1 MAALTMTLCN
11 RPGKAEVRAWL
22 ARRRLASAPPPCPEE
37 IRRML
42 GWSCTGQDATP
53 AAVVTQV
60 MLRAIK
66 N

>member
-22 ARRRLASAPPPCPEE
+22 ARRRLAAAPPPCPEE
-37 IRRML
+37 IRRTL
-42 GWSCTGQDATP
+42 GWSCIGHDATP
-53 AAVVTQV
+53 AAVVMQTV
-60 MLRAIK
+60 LRAVK

>member
-22 ARRRLASAPPPCPEE
+22 ARRRLAAAPPPCPEE
-37 IRRML
+37 IRRTL
-42 GWSCTGQDATP
+42 GWSCGGQDGTP
-53 AAVVTQV
+53 AAVAMQAI
-60 MLRAIK
+60 LRAVK